1 MRTIA
6 STVTTVICALTSI
19 FAGAANAADL
29 PYKALPPAPP
39 VFSWTGFYAGL
50 NAGGGIGVS
59 STNQSATF
67 NSTVLGINGLLAG
80 GSNSL
85 ATTGWVLGGQAG
97 FNWQVSPAILFGIEA
112 DWQWTPQKGSA
123 TNSTPPADL
132 AFFGAGAN
140 GFGYS
145 IATQQ
150 KLTEIATA
158 RARGGVVVQSA
169 LWYVTGGLAWGTVK
183 DSYAFSGS
191 ANPVVF
197 PAALQPGPFLGS
209 TGSFSASK
217 WGWTVGAGVET
228 RLGGGWSA
236 KLEYLY
242 VDLGNVTDTF
252 PIAINPA
259 FGAAFINGGSA
270 SSTNTFHVTDNII
283 RAGLNYK
290 FN

>member
-97 FNWQVSPAILFGIEA
+97 FNWQVSPAIIFGIEA
-112 DWQWTPQKGSA
+112 DWQWTP
-123 TNSTPPADL
+123 
-132 AFFGAGAN
+132 
-140 GFGYS
+140 
-145 IATQQ
+145 
-150 KLTEIATA
+150 
-158 RARGGVVVQSA
+158 
-169 LWYVTGGLAWGTVK
+169 
-183 DSYAFSGS
+183 
-191 ANPVVF
+191 
-197 PAALQPGPFLGS
+197 
-209 TGSFSASK
+209 
-217 WGWTVGAGVET
+217 
-228 RLGGGWSA
+228 
-236 KLEYLY
+236 
-242 VDLGNVTDTF
+242 
-252 PIAINPA
+252 
-259 FGAAFINGGSA
+259 
-270 SSTNTFHVTDNII
+270 
-283 RAGLNYK
+283 
-290 FN
+290 